1 MDRSYRA
8 TPGSGPEAPGADPVV
23 PAPVPDGQDA
33 GPLPEAGPDA
43 AGVRR
48 RLMSDGVGISVS
60 VIAFA
65 LIYGLAARQAGLSLV
80 EGLAMSAIA
89 FAGAA
94 QFSALGLLAQGVPWL
109 GIIVLTGILNAR
121 HLLYSAS
128 LAPWFAGTSR
138 RERAVSAYILTDE
151 AYALAMP
158 AFRALGRHDSRTY
171 LIAAGFTFVPWVSAT
186 MLGMLFGEL
195 MPDPTTLGL
204 DVIFPAAMAGL
215 AVVLVVDRRA
225 AVAAVLGVV
234 IGVGVALA
242 VGPSVGIVA
251 GGLAGP
257 ALALR
262 VPRSAAD
269 AVAEE
274 SASDHAVGLP

>member
-1 MDRSYRA
+1 
-8 TPGSGPEAPGADPVV
+8 
-23 PAPVPDGQDA
+23 
-33 GPLPEAGPDA
+33 
-43 AGVRR
+43 
-48 RLMSDGVGISVS
+48 MSDGVGISVS

-65 LIYGLAARQAGLSLV
+65 LIYGVAARQAGLSLI

-94 QFSALGLLAQGVPWL
+94 QFSALGLLAQGVPWV

-128 LAPWFAGTSR
+128 LAPWFAGASR
-138 RERAVSAYILTDE
+138 WERAASAYILTDE

-171 LIAAGFTFVPWVSAT
+171 VIAAGFTFVPWVGAT
-186 MLGMLFGEL
+186 MLGMLFGEVL
-195 MPDPTTLGL
+195 PDPTTLGL
-204 DVIFPAAMAGL
+204 DVIFPAAMGGL
-215 AVVLVVDRRA
+215 AVALVVDRRA

-234 IGVGVALA
+234 VGVGVALA
-242 VGPSVGIVA
+242 AGPSVGIVA

-257 ALALR
+257 ALALV
-262 VPRSAAD
+262 VPGRSPGT
-269 AVAEE
+269 VAGE
-274 SASDHAVGLP
+274 SASDRAAGLP

>member
-1 MDRSYRA
+1 
-8 TPGSGPEAPGADPVV
+8 
-23 PAPVPDGQDA
+23 
-33 GPLPEAGPDA
+33 
-43 AGVRR
+43 
-48 RLMSDGVGISVS
+48 MSDGVGISVS

-65 LIYGLAARQAGLSLV
+65 LIYGLAARQAGLSLL

-109 GIIVLTGILNAR
+109 GIIVLTAILNAR

-138 RERAVSAYILTDE
+138 RERAASAYILTDE

-158 AFRALGRHDSRTY
+158 AFRALGRHDTRTY
-171 LIAAGFTFVPWVSAT
+171 LIAAAFTFVPWVSAT

-195 MPDPTTLGL
+195 MPEPTTLGL

-215 AVVLVVDRRA
+215 AVALVTDRRA
-225 AVAAVLGVV
+225 AVAAVLGVL
-234 IGVGVALA
+234 VGVSVALVA
-242 VGPSVGIVA
+242 GPSVGIVA

-257 ALALR
+257 AIALL
-262 VPRSAAD
+262 VPRGPSDTVTQASAG
-269 AVAEE
+269 
-274 SASDHAVGLP
+274 DHAAGLP